1 VVLASLL
8 LQGTTLG
15 WAARLAGVVE
25 PPDTPP
31 DGEGP
36 VQGSLTLDADLP
48 LADVLDFFQLPS
60 PEHDGVSLGEWM
72 TTTLARDPA
81 VGEGIDWH
89 GARFQVNTLQNGRI
103 TRVGLS
109 LAQSVR

>member
-1 VVLASLL
+1 VLASLL

-48 LADVLDFFQLPS
+48 LADVLDFFQLPA
-60 PEHDGVSLGEWM
+60 PGHGGVSLGEWM

-109 LAQSVR
+109 LAPSVR